1 MARKSKQK
9 SILEE
14 ALTQGWGFSFTIA
27 TLALLLILIIF
38 PSFTNPILK
47 PLSAAIKPLA
57 FIFCGVFY
65 LIAAFKFFS
74 QDRIKRDLL
83 LDIKNEP
90 VFNNAPTDYVIP
102 PKQQI
107 ETSKPIGWSVKLI
120 QDLEWKRFE
129 ELSVAYY
136 LEKGIKAE
144 TTQLG
149 ADGGIDIKLYQ
160 DDTGK
165 PTTIIQCKSWAS
177 QVGVKPIREFL
188 GVMTHEKIAKGF
200 YMTSSGY
207 TNDAIEIAKSNK
219 ITLFN
224 GEMLLMMIQRLN
236 SESQQKLLA
245 LATSG
250 DYKTPTC
257 PSCGIKM
264 VKRPSAKGDFWG
276 CINYPNGCRQRLSL
290 RAVDRA

>member
-38 PSFTNPILK
+38 PSITNPFLK
-47 PLSAAIKPLA
+47 PLAAAIKDLA
-57 FIFCGVFY
+57 LLFCGIFY
-65 LIAAFKFFS
+65 LIAAFKL
-74 QDRIKRDLL
+74 IKQKKVKPDHL
-83 LDIKNEP
+83 INNKNEP
-90 VFNNAPTDYVIP
+90 KFNIEPTDYVIP
-102 PKQQI
+102 PKQQN
-107 ETSKPIGWSVKLI
+107 ETNKPITWSVKLI

-136 LEKGIKAE
+136 LERGIKAE

-149 ADGGIDIKLYQ
+149 ADGGIDIKLCQ

-188 GVMTHEKIAKGF
+188 GIMTHEKIAKGF
-200 YMTSSGY
+200 YMTSSSY
-207 TNDAIEIAKSNK
+207 TNEAIEIAKSNQ
-219 ITLFN
+219 ITLIN
-224 GEMLLMMIQRLN
+224 GKMLLMMIQRL
-236 SESQQKLLA
+236 SPISQEKLLA

-276 CINYPNGCRQRLSL
+276 CLNYPKSCRQKLNL
-290 RAVDRA
+290 RNVDR

>member
-38 PSFTNPILK
+38 PSITNPFLK
-47 PLSAAIKPLA
+47 PLAAAIKPLA
-57 FIFCGVFY
+57 LLFCGIFY
-65 LIAAFKFFS
+65 LIAAFKLIK
-74 QDRIKRDLL
+74 QKRVKRDHLL
-83 LDIKNEP
+83 NIKNEP
-90 VFNNAPTDYVIP
+90 VFNIEPTDYVIP
-102 PKQQI
+102 PKQQN
-107 ETSKPIGWSVKLI
+107 ETNKPITWSVKLI

-160 DDTGK
+160 DDTDK

-200 YMTSSGY
+200 YMTSSSY
-207 TNDAIEIAKSNK
+207 TNEAIEIAKSNQ
-219 ITLFN
+219 ITLIN
-224 GEMLLMMIQRLN
+224 GEMLLMMIQRL
-236 SESQQKLLA
+236 SPTSQDKLLA

-250 DYKTPTC
+250 EYKTPTC

-276 CINYPNGCRQRLSL
+276 CLNYPKGCRQKLNL
-290 RAVDRA
+290 RNVDR

>member
-27 TLALLLILIIF
+27 TLALVLILIIL
-38 PSFTNPILK
+38 PSVTNPILK
-47 PLSAAIKPLA
+47 PLADAIKPLGLM
-57 FIFCGVFY
+57 FCGIFY
-65 LIAAFKFFS
+65 LIAAFKFIK
-74 QDRIKRDLL
+74 QDRVKRDYL

-90 VFNNAPTDYVIP
+90 TIYSAPTDYVIP
-102 PKQQI
+102 QKQQNKI
-107 ETSKPIGWSVKLI
+107 SKPVTWSVKLI
-120 QDLEWKRFE
+120 QELEWKKFE

-144 TTQLG
+144 TTPLG

-165 PTTIIQCKSWAS
+165 ATTIIQCKSWAS
-177 QVGVKPIREFL
+177 QVGVKQIREFL
-188 GVMTHEKIAKGF
+188 GIMTHEKIAKGF

-219 ITLFN
+219 ITLIN
-224 GEMLLMMIQRLN
+224 GEMLLMMIQRL
-236 SESQQKLLA
+236 
-245 LATSG
+245 
-250 DYKTPTC
+250 
-257 PSCGIKM
+257 
-264 VKRPSAKGDFWG
+264 
-276 CINYPNGCRQRLSL
+276 
-290 RAVDRA
+290 

>member
-1 MARKSKQK
+1 MAKRLKQK

-14 ALTQGWGFSFTIA
+14 ALAKGWGFSFTVV
-27 TLALLLILIIF
+27 TLALLLTLIIF
-38 PSFTNPILK
+38 PSITNPFLK
-47 PLSAAIKPLA
+47 PLAGAIRPLA

-65 LIAAFKFFS
+65 LIAAFNFFKQDKF
-74 QDRIKRDLL
+74 KRDSF
-83 LDIKNEP
+83 LDIKSEP
-90 VFNNAPTDYVIP
+90 KFHNTPTDYIIP
-102 PKQQI
+102 PMQQN
-107 ETSKPIGWSVKLI
+107 ETNKPIEWTVKLI
-120 QDLEWKRFE
+120 QELEWKRFE

-165 PTTIIQCKSWAS
+165 ATTIIQCKSWAS

-200 YMTSSGY
+200 YMTSSSY

-219 ITLFN
+219 ITLIN
-224 GEMLLMMIQRLN
+224 GEMLLMMIERL
-236 SESQQKLLA
+236 SPTSQQKLLA

-264 VKRPSAKGDFWG
+264 VKRPSTKGDFWG
-276 CINYPNGCRQRLSL
+276 CLNYPKGCRQKLNL
-290 RAVDRA
+290 RGVDR

>member
-1 MARKSKQK
+1 MARKSKHK

-27 TLALLLILIIF
+27 TLALLLIFIIF
-38 PSFTNPILK
+38 PSINNLFLK
-47 PLSAAIKPLA
+47 PLMALVKPLA
-57 FIFCGVFY
+57 LLFCGIFY
-65 LIAAFKFFS
+65 LIAAFKFVK
-74 QDRIKRDLL
+74 QGKIKRNRLL
-83 LDIKNEP
+83 GIKNEP
-90 VFNNAPTDYVIP
+90 VFNKTPSDYVIP
-102 PKQQI
+102 LKEQNEI
-107 ETSKPIGWSVKLI
+107 NKPIAWSVKLI

-136 LEKGIKAE
+136 LEKGIRAE

-165 PTTIIQCKSWAS
+165 ATTIIQCKSWAS
-177 QVGVKPIREFL
+177 QE
-188 GVMTHEKIAKGF
+188 GF
-200 YMTSSGY
+200 YMTSSSY

-219 ITLFN
+219 ITLIN
-224 GEMLLMMIQRLN
+224 GEMLLMMIQRL
-236 SESQQKLLA
+236 SPTSQQKLLT
-245 LATSG
+245 LATSS

-264 VKRPSAKGDFWG
+264 IKRPSTKGDFWG
-276 CINYPNGCRQRLSL
+276 CLNYPKGCRQKLSL
-290 RAVDRA
+290 RKVDIENS

>member
-38 PSFTNPILK
+38 PSITNPFLK
-47 PLSAAIKPLA
+47 PLAATIKPLA
-57 FIFCGVFY
+57 LLFCGIFY
-65 LIAAFKFFS
+65 LIAAFKF
-74 QDRIKRDLL
+74 IKKNRVKHDHLL
-83 LDIKNEP
+83 NIKNEP
-90 VFNNAPTDYVIP
+90 VFNSEPTDYVIP
-102 PKQQI
+102 PKQQK
-107 ETSKPIGWSVKLI
+107 ETNKPNTWSVKLI

-165 PTTIIQCKSWAS
+165 PTAIIQCKSWAS

-200 YMTSSGY
+200 YMTSSSY
-207 TNDAIEIAKSNK
+207 TNEAIEIAKSNQ
-219 ITLFN
+219 ITLIN
-224 GEMLLMMIQRLN
+224 GEMLLMMIQRL
-236 SESQQKLLA
+236 SLTSQEKLLA

-276 CINYPNGCRQRLSL
+276 CLNYPKGCRQKLNL
-290 RAVDRA
+290 RNVDR